1 MVVCLLYTGRIHG
14 PRFTIQG
21 SRRSGS
27 PPVTGCAH
35 LCTLVQGSCS
45 KGAQRKSLIYM
56 SFNQSVRV
64 VRVVQAFSSS
74 FSHVNALLILSS
86 KLNFDSK
93 KGAQCAQI
101 TLAPATVSF
110 QQFQKVHRYAHS
122 PCTDPLL
129 SAQTCKIIDPN
140 DKKPRFIDL
149 DSRFTLIG
157 RFYY

>member
-1 MVVCLLYTGRIHG
+1 
-14 PRFTIQG
+14 
-21 SRRSGS
+21 
-27 PPVTGCAH
+27 
-35 LCTLVQGSCS
+35 
-45 KGAQRKSLIYM
+45 M

-140 DKKPRFIDL
+140 DKKPWFIDL